1 ELRTYLNAPLA
12 RRYTK
17 PTGSFVTAFYAVFDP
32 LNGALSYA
40 SAGHSPPR
48 LLRCADGCRLALNRA
63 QKLPLGIKPDE
74 GYAEQTVSRVPGDQ
88 VVFVT
93 DGVTGAVNADGDVC
107 GPDRIGQ
114 ALTTCP
120 PSASELLDAI
130 LEDWI
135 AFTTDIPA
143 TDDRTLVVVKR
154 T

>member
-74 GYAEQTVSRVPGDQ
+74 VYAEQTVSHMPGGQ
-88 VVFVT
+88 VVFFT
-93 DGVTGAVNADGDVC
+93 GGVIEAVKGGGGVVGKVQIGNRRATRRLC
-107 GPDRIGQ
+107 DR
-114 ALTTCP
+114 
-120 PSASELLDAI
+120 
-130 LEDWI
+130 
-135 AFTTDIPA
+135 
-143 TDDRTLVVVKR
+143 
-154 T
+154 